1 MNDSLFRWLSNRG
14 FTGSLEDMQKQYLLS
29 VITNQ
34 WLAAVTYKFPDDIGY
49 WRPSGA
55 GTATLTA
62 APGGVLLSGTGADP
76 FMFTPFSQVNID
88 GSKYYKIRV
97 IITRQA
103 GADWDGTAYYATAN
117 HNVSNSF
124 RKVIPDPPLVIGVKQ
139 TLFWDMSAL
148 TVGGTD
154 YITST
159 ILQLR
164 MDFGLLAGNDFLIEE
179 ISVGIDGAQGFYG
192 YSVNDLWLAYGLQE
206 GYGTELQEIQL
217 AWAKT
222 QGATSTLTWNGAMST
237 LPP

>member
-34 WLAAVTYKFPDDIGY
+34 WLDARLFQFPEDIGY

-62 APGGVLLSGTGADP
+62 DPGGVILAGTGADP
-76 FMFTPFSQVNID
+76 FMFTNPNQSIIGSQ
-88 GSKYYKIRV
+88 YYKIRV
-97 IITRQA
+97 KITRLS

-124 RKVIPDPPLVIGVKQ
+124 RKVLPDPPLVIGVQQ
-139 TLFWDMSAL
+139 TLIWDMSTL

-154 YITST
+154 WLDST
-159 ILQLR
+159 IIQLR
-164 MDFGLLAGNDFLIEE
+164 LDFGLLAGNDFLIEE

-192 YSVNDLWLAYGLQE
+192 YSVNDLWRAYGLQQ
-206 GYGTELQEIQL
+206 GYGLELQEIQKN
-217 AWAKT
+217 WAIA
-222 QGATSTLTWNGAMST
+222 QGATSTLTWNDAMGT